1 MTIRIID
8 LETTGIDATAHVVE
22 VGSVDLLPDGTIA
35 RHEEHLVKPPCL
47 IPAEA
52 QAVHHIT
59 DEDVAHAQPWK
70 VVADAFF
77 NRSACSDLVAFAAHN
92 AGFEKQWLTP
102 ALLRGIPLI
111 CTYKG
116 AVRLWP
122 QAPRHSNQVLRY
134 WLQLQLDRSLA
145 DRAHRA
151 LPDAYVTAHLLREML
166 KKASIDDLIAWTG
179 EPLLLPKVP
188 FGKYRDQPWDAVPS
202 DYLQWIL
209 RQADMSED
217 VVHTARQHLAQ
228 RLSKSGSPN

>member
-8 LETTGIDATAHVVE
+8 LETTGINATAHVVE
-22 VGSVDLLPDGTIA
+22 VGSVDLLPDGIIA
-35 RHEEHLVKPPCL
+35 RAQEHLVKPPCL

-59 DEDVAHAQPWK
+59 DEDVAHAKPWK

-92 AGFEKQWLTP
+92 AAFEKQWLTP
-102 ALLRGIPLI
+102 ALLHGIPLI

-134 WLQLQLDRSLA
+134 WLQLDLDRSIA
-145 DRAHRA
+145 DRTHRA
-151 LPDAYVTAHLLREML
+151 MPYTKCSRRLLSMISLLGLASRCCSPKCHSANTVISRGKLSHL
-166 KKASIDDLIAWTG
+166 T
-179 EPLLLPKVP
+179 
-188 FGKYRDQPWDAVPS
+188 
-202 DYLQWIL
+202 
-209 RQADMSED
+209 
-217 VVHTARQHLAQ
+217 TC
-228 RLSKSGSPN
+228 SGSFGNQI